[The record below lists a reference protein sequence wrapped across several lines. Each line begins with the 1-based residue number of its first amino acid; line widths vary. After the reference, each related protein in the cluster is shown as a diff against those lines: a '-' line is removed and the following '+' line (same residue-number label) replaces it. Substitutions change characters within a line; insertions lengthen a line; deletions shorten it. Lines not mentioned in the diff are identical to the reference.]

1 MYIVLSM
8 IMIFLLKISGTEVTY
23 YNYYHMSVELYNIS
37 LAEGPKKK
45 LSEQNL
51 LLGITTQL
59 FYWALNEIK

>member
-1 MYIVLSM
+1 MYIMLSM
-8 IMIFLLKISGTEVTY
+8 IMVFLHKISGTKVTY

-37 LAEGPKKK
+37 LAEGPKN

-59 FYWALNEIK
+59 FYWALLNETK